1 MPFATRGGMM
11 RWVAIVGRVFRNLI
25 FPPRCRICGVLLP
38 WDNGGRRETYDAH
51 GPAASFHKAFTPVMC
66 ALCRL
71 GAEEPSGQRCRA
83 CGIPLVGNVM
93 AMQLCGPCMDP
104 RLPLRQVTAVYLHD
118 GGPAKAVR
126 ALKYRNKRA
135 LAPSMGRLLFAR
147 ATQVHLDPDEGRWDV
162 DLVVP
167 VPLHGKRLR
176 KRGFNQSSL
185 LLAGFEKELGLAVEH
200 GLLRRRRN
208 TPPQAGLSRKGR
220 LKNVKGAFELAPGF
234 DVAGR
239 RILLVDDVLTTGS
252 TLVACAALLK
262 RRGAAEV
269 SALVFSRRDATAS
282 A

>member
-1 MPFATRGGMM
+1 M
-11 RWVAIVGRVFRNLI
+11 RWIATVGRVFRSLV
-25 FPPRCRICGVLLP
+25 FPPRCRVCGVLLP
-38 WDNGGRRETYDAH
+38 WKHWDLRKTYETH
-51 GPAASFHKAFTPVMC
+51 GFVVSFHLFLAPVMC
-66 ALCRL
+66 VGCRA
-71 GAEEPSGQRCRA
+71 GVEEPSGQRCRA
-83 CGIPLVGNVM
+83 CGIPLAGDVM
-93 AMQLCGPCMDP
+93 EMQLCGLCMDP
-104 RLPLRQVTAVYLHD
+104 RRPLRQVTAVYLHD

-135 LAPSMGRLLFAR
+135 LAPPMGRLLFAR
-147 ATQVHLDPDEGRWDV
+147 AALAHLDPDGGCWDV

-176 KRGFNQSSL
+176 KRGFNQSAL
-185 LLAGFEKELGLAVEH
+185 LLTGFERALGLEVSH
-200 GLLRRRRN
+200 RLLRRRRN
-208 TPPQAGLSRKGR
+208 TAPQAGLSRKGR
-220 LKNVKGAFELAPGF
+220 LKNVKGAFELTPGF
-234 DVAGR
+234 DVTGR